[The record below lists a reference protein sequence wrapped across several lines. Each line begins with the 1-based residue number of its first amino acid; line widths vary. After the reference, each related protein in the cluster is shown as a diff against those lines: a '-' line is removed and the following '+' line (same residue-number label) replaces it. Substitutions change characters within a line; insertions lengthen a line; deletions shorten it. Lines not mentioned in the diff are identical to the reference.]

1 MAKKGSKSKS
11 FELLLFWK
19 LHVYVISFSQIGE
32 LKQEQL
38 LKLIDKDSYSY
49 NGEIVYKLEL

>member
-1 MAKKGSKSKS
+1 MAKKGIKSKS

-49 NGEIVYKLEL
+49 NGEIESIS